1 MSGVELFQVWLVAF
15 FTLAL
20 FSFLYKDN
28 PIYKLAEHI
37 FAGLT
42 AGYQVGL
49 IWDTVILQK
58 LWDPMLQQGKWWLF
72 IPGIMGLLMFSRFWP
87 RYSWISRVS
96 LAFVMA
102 TVAGVFLT
110 TQLHGL
116 VLPAMKST
124 MLPLWSSD
132 GLGATL
138 LSVVVV
144 VGVISTLIYFYFS
157 KEHVGVL
164 GVTARVGIWFIMISF
179 GAHFGFTVMG
189 RVSLLIGRV
198 QFLVEDWIG
207 SFGQM
212 F

>member
-1 MSGVELFQVWLVAF
+1 METLQTWLIAF

-28 PIYKLAEHI
+28 PVYKMAEHV

-58 LWDPMLQQGKWWLF
+58 LWDPMFGGDWWLF
-72 IPGIMGLLMFSRFWP
+72 VPGILGLLMFARFSSS
-87 RYSWISRVS
+87 YSWVSRVS

-102 TVAGVFLT
+102 VTAGVFLT

-124 MLPLWSSD
+124 MLPLGGGG
-132 GLGATL
+132 GLKAAL
-138 LSVVVV
+138 MAVIVV
-144 VGVISTLIYFYFS
+144 VGVVSTLIYFYYS
-157 KEHVGVL
+157 KEHSGLL
-164 GVTARVGIWFIMISF
+164 GVTAKVGIWFIMISF
-179 GAHFGFTVMG
+179 GAHFGYTVMG

-207 SFGQM
+207 SFT
-212 F
+212 